1 MTGICSL
8 FTDEDRELNN
18 YPFSKTTFFTK
29 DSLKVESTMSFDEL
43 PEEIRIKIWK
53 RFDFETVQKTFT
65 LVSQKWLSTI
75 RNSGELS
82 GQLTLDLK
90 EMIIDEVCNDRLAGL
105 AYEDMPSTKL
115 TRSIGSSWNQLRS
128 LRMNMKLNVSL
139 FTSSSLHKVIFGKNW
154 DKNLIELNNY
164 PWIFI
169 SEIWYDPYEKSSRV
183 DRIVREP
190 NLYERAMMLCDSGSP
205 QNISKRSEDTHRE
218 KETGQCFFPE
228 IAIQVKI
235 VFFEPELKDYTV
247 DQSLEEVVSKM
258 ENLESLYIDIKGNFS
273 GRLDF
278 CVPALQGLKSCSKLK
293 ELVVNIDKAYTSER
307 FSFLEALNGTYFPNF
322 TSLKIQGK
330 GIGVLFISDLRKI
343 PQFKNLE
350 ELSFKFKNDLGCF
363 RENDNDYEVYFT
375 NPMMKL
381 THLKIELFDGF
392 TEPEF
397 LINLHKAFPNLGSF
411 TYISNGYFQDGWT
424 IGTLLNVLDSLSKVN
439 TLHIS
444 KVCHELEESKEDE
457 SPFEVFEA
465 ALEIINK
472 KFPKNSTDFKI
483 KTQVTEGEPQL
494 EIIKKKGHAAKLTR
508 KRDYYVRR
516 AKRQKVC
523 DH

>member
-1 MTGICSL
+1 
-8 FTDEDRELNN
+8 
-18 YPFSKTTFFTK
+18 
-29 DSLKVESTMSFDEL
+29 MSFDEL
-43 PEEIRIKIWK
+43 PEEIRIRIWNC
-53 RFDFETVQKTFT
+53 FDFETVQKTFT
-65 LVSQKWLSTI
+65 LVSQRWFGTI

-82 GQLTLDLK
+82 GHLTLDLK
-90 EMIIDEVCNDRLAGL
+90 EMIIDEVCNDKLYNV

-115 TRSIGSSWNQLRS
+115 VRSIGSSWNQLQS
-128 LRMNMKLNVSL
+128 LRCPNKLEINL
-139 FTSSSLHKVIFGKNW
+139 FTSPSLHKVIFGKNW
-154 DKNLIELNNY
+154 DVNLVELNNY
-164 PWIFI
+164 PWIFM
-169 SEIWYDPYEKSSRV
+169 SEIWYDPQEKSPRV
-183 DRIVREP
+183 DRILKEP
-190 NLYERAMMLCDSGSP
+190 NLYERAMMIGSFGSR
-205 QNISKRSEDTHRE
+205 QTISKRSEDIHRE
-218 KETGQCFFPE
+218 KEIGQCFFPE

-235 VFFEPELKDYTV
+235 MLFEPVLKDYTV
-247 DQSLEEVVSKM
+247 DQSLEEVMNKM

-273 GRLDF
+273 GRVDY
-278 CVPALQGLKSCSKLK
+278 CVPALQGLKSCPKLK
-293 ELVVNIDKAYTSER
+293 ELVVNIDEEYTPQQ
-307 FSFLEALNGTYFPNF
+307 FSILETLNETYYPNF

-330 GIGVLFISDLRKI
+330 GNGVIVMSDLHKI
-343 PQFKNLE
+343 PLFKNLE
-350 ELSFKFKNDLGCF
+350 ELSFKLKTELGCLWWSKN
-363 RENDNDYEVYFT
+363 EYEVYFT

-381 THLKIELFDGF
+381 TRLKIELFDGF

-397 LINLHKAFPNLGSF
+397 LINLHKAFPNLESF
-411 TYISNGYFQDGWT
+411 TFISNGYFQDDWT

-444 KVCHELEESKEDE
+444 KVCYELEESKEDE

-483 KTQVTEGEPQL
+483 RTQVTEGEPQL
-494 EIIKKKGHAAKLTR
+494 EIIKKKGHVAKLTR